1 MKLERRGEFDE
12 TIGQRFRD
20 RISLGRLT
28 CQGVVSLCQDLFIDE
43 LDLPT
48 TIAKNDALKE
58 NVWMMSICM
67 ELRIPLFLVG
77 KPGSSKTLAKT
88 VVVDVMQGNQLII
101 HWANEGS

>member
-1 MKLERRGEFDE
+1 MPSQVKLERRGEFDE

-88 VVVDVMQGNQLII
+88 VVVDVMQGNHSL
-101 HWANEGS
+101 GK